1 MKKMISTV
9 MRLRFWRAAWCAA
22 MVCVTVLALLPP
34 DYLQLPVFSW
44 WDKAQHAL
52 AFMGLT
58 GLCLQAWPGRPWRV
72 VLGMV
77 VYGGLIELAQWATG
91 WRLGEWADLAADV
104 VGIGLAWAVSA
115 CWVKPRLAQVG
126 QDSGPLG

>member
-1 MKKMISTV
+1 MIKMTSKKMH
-9 MRLRFWRAAWCAA
+9 FWRAAWCVA
-22 MVCVTVLALLPP
+22 MVCVTVLALLPT

-77 VYGGLIELAQWATG
+77 AYGGLIELAQWATG
-91 WRLGEWADLAADV
+91 WRFGEWADLAADV
-104 VGIGLAWAVSA
+104 VGIGLAWAILA
-115 CWVKPRLAQVG
+115 CWPKPRLAQMG